1 MACLLRLVLAYDGG
15 GFSGFS
21 SNRGVRTVEGVL
33 TEALERRLGGS
44 VANLTAAGRTD
55 AGVHAAGQVVSFESP
70 VHFTEDGDSLERLR
84 ASLNGMCGPEI
95 AVLAAE
101 VAPEGFNARFS
112 ASSRRY
118 RYTICNRRESD
129 PFTWRWSW
137 HVPQTLELPDISE
150 AAASLLGEWDFATFC
165 RRSRVKVDGALRD
178 APTTRRVMRA
188 SAERLASGELRFE
201 IEANSFCRQMVR
213 SIVGTLVDV
222 GRGRFSPADF
232 ESMLRSPDRSSVGT
246 VAPPQGLCLLSV
258 GYPPQ
263 ISSPGQRGGS
273 SQPDPPP

>member
-21 SNRGVRTVEGVL
+21 SNPGVRTVEGVL
-33 TEALERRLGGS
+33 TEALERRLGGRVS
-44 VANLTAAGRTD
+44 NLTAAGRTD
-55 AGVHAAGQVVSFESP
+55 AGVHAAGQVVSFEAPGGFAADS
-70 VHFTEDGDSLERLR
+70 DSLERLK

-101 VAPEGFNARFS
+101 LAPEGFNARFS

-118 RYTICNRRESD
+118 RYTIWNNPAPD
-129 PFTWRWSW
+129 PFVRHWSW
-137 HVPQTLELPDISE
+137 HVPHSLALRDIS
-150 AAASLLGEWDFATFC
+150 AASALLLGEWDFATFC
-165 RRSRVKVDGALRD
+165 RRSQVEVDGVLRD

-188 SAERLASGELRFE
+188 AAELLVSGELRFE

-232 ESMLRSPDRSSVGT
+232 ERMLYSPDRSAVGT
-246 VAPPQGLCLLSV
+246 VAPPQGLCLISV
-258 GYPPQ
+258 GYPP
-263 ISSPGQRGGS
+263 
-273 SQPDPPP
+273 